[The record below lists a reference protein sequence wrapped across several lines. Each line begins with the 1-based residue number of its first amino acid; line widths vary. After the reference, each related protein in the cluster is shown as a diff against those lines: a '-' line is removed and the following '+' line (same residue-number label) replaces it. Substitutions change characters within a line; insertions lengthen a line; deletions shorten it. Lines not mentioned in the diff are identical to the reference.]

1 MSLLSVLGESFAAE
15 LLAVF
20 IGGYKLRNPR
30 ESFCEGGNLIAEI
43 NEQVAL
49 WNVDFA
55 ASYSHRGILLAA
67 RFRDC
72 MVRHE
77 TAIAECPEQL
87 VETLCAGMVTD
98 VDMNSVLEPIG
109 FLRQSAREG
118 LT

>member
-55 ASYSHRGILLAA
+55 ASYSNRGILLAA

-77 TAIAECPEQL
+77 TAIAECPE
-87 VETLCAGMVTD
+87 
-98 VDMNSVLEPIG
+98 
-109 FLRQSAREG
+109 
-118 LT
+118 